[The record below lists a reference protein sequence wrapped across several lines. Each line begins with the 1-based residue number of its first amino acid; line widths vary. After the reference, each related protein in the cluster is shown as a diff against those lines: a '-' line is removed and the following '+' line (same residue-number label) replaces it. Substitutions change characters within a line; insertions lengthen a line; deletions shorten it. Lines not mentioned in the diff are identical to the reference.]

1 MTPEQQAVHDA
12 QQELAK
18 LEQEVK
24 ALNAEEKQINERMEA
39 INIRMCE
46 LRPYGYGSA
55 SGLIALARARLERA
69 RRELADANKPRM
81 EISLCRYVSSLTV
94 MVVLVKVTDKRIYV
108 REVGGDR
115 EHFVS
120 KDGKTVPYGWEVDMG
135 ALLKWAGCAQTDM
148 ATEAT

>member
-24 ALNAEEKQINERMEA
+24 ALNEEETQLNARGKAISERMA
-39 INIRMCE
+39 K
-46 LRPYGYGSA
+46 LRPWGYRSE
-55 SGLIALARARLERA
+55 SGLIALARARLDQA

-81 EISLCRYVSSLTV
+81 EIHSIYGGNVQI
-94 MVVLVKVTDKRIYV
+94 VLVKVTDKRIYV

-115 EHFVS
+115 EHFIS
-120 KDGKTVPYGWEVDMG
+120 KDGKAVPYGWQVDMD
-135 ALLKWAGCAQTDM
+135 AILKWAGCAQTDM
-148 ATEAT
+148 ATEAK